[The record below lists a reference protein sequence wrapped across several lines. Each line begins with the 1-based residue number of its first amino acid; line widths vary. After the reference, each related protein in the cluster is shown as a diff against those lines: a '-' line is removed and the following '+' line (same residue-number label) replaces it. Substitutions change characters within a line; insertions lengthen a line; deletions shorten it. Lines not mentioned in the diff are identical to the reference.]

1 MNSLNQIE
9 LQNVRHICGHSAN
22 FCEKINYYK
31 TLTQDQNV
39 IGVLDKLC
47 TACTELKTELC
58 NML

>member
-47 TACTELKTELC
+47 TQCTELKTELC